1 MRTMQTGWNGRVAA
15 AVVVAPRSGRHGA
28 AAAAVGAPAV
38 PAVRPA
44 LSFRLR
50 LAALVAVLAMLGAAA
65 VPARAWG
72 PPGHTEAEPTGR
84 PLASVVSHGPRN
96 RTEVALTFDD
106 GYGPKVC
113 GALVD
118 ILVQTQTPAT
128 FFPNS
133 VNVVHAP
140 ALWRRIAALGFPIGN
155 HSATHPYMPRLT
167 YVGQWSQMW
176 SDRMALEDV
185 IGRRSL
191 SVFRPPYGAYSPG
204 TLIAAR
210 ATGYPVILNWDTSFA
225 DSSRRPNGRPW
236 PTSSYV
242 RAATKGKNGSVILGH
257 CGSPIDVAALPAVIA
272 WYRAHG
278 FTFVTVPELLNLPGA
293 APMHFTPPPPP
304 AVLPVERPGSAI
316 PV

>member
-1 MRTMQTGWNGRVAA
+1 MRMMQAGWNCPVRAGC
-15 AVVVAPRSGRHGA
+15 PRRGRHGA
-28 AAAAVGAPAV
+28 AAAAVA
-38 PAVRPA
+38 
-44 LSFRLR
+44 
-50 LAALVAVLAMLGAAA
+50 AAA
-65 VPARAWG
+65 VPTLRQSRPSSRSGLVALVIALAALSVADVPALGWG
-72 PPGHTEAEPTGR
+72 PPGHTEAEPIGR
-84 PLASVVSHGPRN
+84 PVATVVSHGPRGGKD
-96 RTEVALTFDD
+96 VALTFDD

-118 ILVQTQTPAT
+118 VLVQTQTPAT

-140 ALWRRIAALGFPIGN
+140 ALWRRIAGLGFPIGN

-167 YVGQWSQMW
+167 YVGQWNQMW

-225 DSSRRPNGRPW
+225 DSSRRPDGRPW

-242 RAATKGKNGSVILGH
+242 RAATRGKNGSVILGH

-272 WYRAHG
+272 WYRGHG
-278 FTFVTVPELLNLPGA
+278 YTFVTVPELLRLPGA
-293 APMHFTPPPPP
+293 VPMHFTSPTPP
-304 AVLPVERPGSAI
+304 AVLPVQRPSSAI